1 MAKLGTEWWVNKV
14 GTYGMASAQLY
25 WGRMAALLMRIFY
38 SLFPELDWQFVFV
51 DDFLWLLRLESSG
64 EMATAIMLVL
74 LSLGTPLSW
83 KKTLM
88 AQVNTWLG
96 FVIDPAVPS
105 VQMAKEKFL
114 LVMKILDDLEEGKV
128 FTSKAI
134 EKALGRI
141 QWATTCCPA
150 TKSLMQ
156 PLWAWKQACL
166 TSGKPGKVIQALA
179 SLFKQVSPFVPTSAW
194 WGASDAGADDV
205 KAHIGG
211 WLADSPDP
219 AKQDIFWFHYQVLEK
234 DHPWAFVGSAESRP
248 SK

>member
-14 GTYGMASAQLY
+14 GPYGMASAQLY
-25 WGRMAALLMRIFY
+25 WGGMAALLMRIFY

-96 FVIDPAVPS
+96 FVIDPAGPS

-166 TSGKPGKVIQALA
+166 TGV
-179 SLFKQVSPFVPTSAW
+179 
-194 WGASDAGADDV
+194 
-205 KAHIGG
+205 
-211 WLADSPDP
+211 
-219 AKQDIFWFHYQVLEK
+219 
-234 DHPWAFVGSAESRP
+234 RP
-248 SK
+248 PS